1 MMPKHFPGIILIS
14 LLIFPGLSYSQL
26 IPPSNIKVK
35 LVDGNIVKL
44 SWDAQSSD
52 QKVSYNIY
60 RAVEN
65 NSSTSIASPKPEFK
79 KLNSVTVPVYEDKT
93 EATPGKVFIYYVTT
107 VNSNGVESASSNYVN
122 VKIGET
128 GTDQNIYTY

>member
-14 LLIFPGLSYSQL
+14 LLTFSGLSYSQL
-26 IPPSNIKVK
+26 VPPSNIKVK

-44 SWDAQSSD
+44 SWDAQSSN

-60 RAVEN
+60 RAEEN

-79 KLNSVTVPVYEDKT
+79 KLNSVTAPVYEDKT
-93 EATPGKVFIYYVTT
+93 EASPGKVFIYYVTT